1 MIFKFSEKKLKQ
13 NLKLFFIVLMPTE
26 YEMMLFSLRSFRTV
40 VGRVVLVVAEV
51 IVLILVTVP

>member
-1 MIFKFSEKKLKQ
+1 
-13 NLKLFFIVLMPTE
+13 MPTE

-51 IVLILVTVP
+51 IVVIIVTVP

>member
-13 NLKLFFIVLMPTE
+13 NLKLFFIVLLPTE

-40 VGRVVLVVAEV
+40 VARVVLVVAEV
-51 IVLILVTVP
+51 IVVIIVTVP

>member
-13 NLKLFFIVLMPTE
+13 NLKLFFIVLLPTE

-51 IVLILVTVP
+51 IVVIIVTVP